1 MLFLLFYKIDKISS
15 QKYKKIKHNLIL
27 NRYFDNIIKSYCTQK
42 KTHLTF
48 FNKKVIIEKETSPNL
63 KKKMKELRYLDKY
76 FIKYKFSFSLGILI
90 TIIAQI
96 FSLFTPKLI
105 SSSLEAI
112 EKFDKLSS
120 VEKSSTMVIGQY
132 REELIHN
139 VLLIIATT
147 IIAGF
152 LTFLMRQTLIVMSR
166 HIEFDLKNEVFRQYE
181 NLSQNF
187 YKQNRTGDLMNRIS
201 EDVSKVRMYVGPA
214 VMYTINTFIRF
225 AIVIAYMYN
234 VSPRLTLYTLLPLP
248 ILSYAIFKLSSEI
261 NIRSTVFQQYLSKV
275 SSFTQEIFSGI
286 RVIKAY
292 SLENQQQNNLIS
304 LAEESKSKS
313 LSLARVQSL
322 FGPLMLA
329 LIGIS
334 NLVLIYFGGM
344 LYINGTIKSI
354 GTIAEFI
361 LYVNMLTWPVAS
373 LGWVSSM
380 VQEAEA
386 SQKRLNEFLK
396 IVPDIQNNNPSSS
409 TVDGTISFENVSYT
423 YEDTNIE
430 ALKNIS
436 FTVKKGETLAILGKT
451 GSGKSTLLSLISRM
465 YDVTEG
471 QVKIDGKEI
480 SQLNLFDLRNS
491 IGIVPQDAFLF
502 SDSIKNNIKFG
513 KENATDDE
521 VIAAAKSAVVH
532 DNIEGFNKGYDTIL
546 GERGITL
553 SGGQKQRVSIARAI
567 IKKPEILLF
576 DDCLSAVDT
585 ETEEAILNNLFE
597 ICKDKT
603 TIIVSHRVSS
613 AKNADKIIILE
624 NGKIIQQGFHN
635 QLINE
640 NGYYSALYLKQ
651 LSEKELL

>member
-1 MLFLLFYKIDKISS
+1 
-15 QKYKKIKHNLIL
+15 
-27 NRYFDNIIKSYCTQK
+27 
-42 KTHLTF
+42 
-48 FNKKVIIEKETSPNL
+48 
-63 KKKMKELRYLDKY
+63 MKELQYLNKY
-76 FIKYKFSFSLGILI
+76 FVKYKYRFLLGIFI
-90 TIIAQI
+90 TIVAQI

-105 SSSLEAI
+105 SKSFKAI
-112 EKFDKLSS
+112 ESFSKNGVVDTS
-120 VEKSSTMVIGQY
+120 II
-132 REELIHN
+132 RNELLHN
-139 VLLIIATT
+139 ILLIIATT

-166 HIEFDLKNEVFRQYE
+166 HVEFDLKNEVFRQYE

-201 EDVSKVRMYVGPA
+201 EDVGKVRMYVGPA

-225 AIVIAYMYN
+225 AIVIVYMYN

-248 ILSYAIFKLSSEI
+248 ILSYIIFKLSSEI
-261 NIRSTVFQQYLSKV
+261 NKRSTVFQQYLSKV

-292 SLENQQQNNLIS
+292 SLENQHQNNLV
-304 LAEESKSKS
+304 S
-313 LSLARVQSL
+313 LSLESKEKSMSLAKVQSL

-329 LIGIS
+329 LIGVS
-334 NLVLIYFGGM
+334 NLVVIYFGGM
-344 LYINGTIKSI
+344 MYINGSIKSI

-386 SQKRLNEFLK
+386 SQKRINEFLK
-396 IVPDIQNNNPSSS
+396 IEPEIKNNSKEHSVIKGSIAFN
-409 TVDGTISFENVSYT
+409 NVSFV
-423 YEDTNIE
+423 YEDTNIK
-430 ALKNIS
+430 ALENVS
-436 FTVKKGETLAILGKT
+436 FTVNKGETLAILGKI
-451 GSGKSTLLSLISRM
+451 GSGKSSIISLISRL
-465 YDVTEG
+465 YDVTDG
-471 QVKIDGKEI
+471 KILIDGKDI
-480 SQLNLFDLRNS
+480 RDVNLYDLRNS

-502 SDSIKNNIKFG
+502 SDTIKNNIKFG
-513 KENATDDE
+513 KENATDEE
-521 VIAAAKSAVVH
+521 VIEAAKKAVVH
-532 DNIEGFNKGYDTIL
+532 DNIINFNKQYETVL

-567 IKKPEILLF
+567 IKDPEILLL

-585 ETEEAILNNLFE
+585 ETEEAILNNLLEF
-597 ICKDKT
+597 CKDKT

-624 NGKIIQQGFHN
+624 EGKIIQQGSHN
-635 QLINE
+635 QLVNQD
-640 NGYYSALYLKQ
+640 GYYKELYLKQ
-651 LSEKELL
+651 LSEKELS